1 MFRIHPVVLLSIAS
15 LALALVAVI
24 SLGVLATRRASA
36 DGELARLLAVRD
48 LIFDEYVEPVS
59 GDELAKEAIRGMVE
73 GLDNYS
79 RYYPEERESKQVE
92 VETTGRFGGIGVVLD
107 PESRDAA
114 EVLFPQPGSPAE
126 QAGLL
131 PGSQIVA
138 IDGAPVERIP
148 YYELSERIRGPEG
161 TIVKITLRAPDDSKN
176 REVDIKRTVLR
187 EPSVR
192 QVRML
197 DTKRG
202 VGELWIGSFSEE
214 TPQQFDAAV
223 EMLKSQGLRA
233 LIIDLRFNGGGVLDS
248 AAEIANRFIKSGI
261 IYETRGRKT
270 TKKYESVAERATLAG
285 MPVVI
290 LVNGETASASE
301 VLTAALADHGV
312 AAVVGSRTYGKG
324 VVQALKRFEDNH
336 AYVKIT
342 TAYYFTP
349 AGRNLERPRNDDVK
363 DTRAGG
369 IAPDVEV
376 PLSSEERSVVI
387 NGLAKFDV
395 PAKYEA
401 EVSQRRERRRLP
413 KLQFT
418 DPQMAAALAI
428 LRGERTP
435 DRRLPI

>member
-1 MFRIHPVVLLSIAS
+1 MWRIHPVVLLSIAS

-48 LIFDEYVEPVS
+48 LIFDEYVEPVN
-59 GDELAKEAIRGMVE
+59 GDDLARDAIRGMVE

-107 PESRDAA
+107 PEISDAV

-131 PGSQIVA
+131 PGAQIIA
-138 IDGAPVERIP
+138 IDGVPVERILDT
-148 YYELSERIRGPEG
+148 ELTDRIRGPEG
-161 TIVKITLRAPDDSKN
+161 TKVRITMHAPDDSKA
-176 REVDIKRTVLR
+176 REVEIKRTVMR

-192 QVRML
+192 QVHML
-197 DTKRG
+197 DPKRG
-202 VGELWIGSFSEE
+202 IGGLWIGSFSEE
-214 TPQQFDAAV
+214 TPQQFDTAI
-223 EMLKSQGLRA
+223 EQLKSQGLKV
-233 LIIDLRFNGGGVLDS
+233 LIMDLRFDGGGVLDS
-248 AAEIANRFIKSGI
+248 AAEIANRFIKSGD
-261 IYETRGRKT
+261 IYETRGRKNI
-270 TKKYESVAERATLAG
+270 KKYAAVAERATLAG

-301 VLTAALADHGV
+301 VLTAALSDHGL
-312 AAVVGSRTYGKG
+312 AAVVGERTYGKG

-349 AGRNLERPRNDDVK
+349 SGRNLERPRKEDVN

-376 PLSSEERSVVI
+376 RLSREERRVVI
-387 NGLAKFDV
+387 NGLARFDV
-395 PAKYEA
+395 PAKYETDVA
-401 EVSQRRERRRLP
+401 RRRGMRQAP
-413 KLQFT
+413 KSFFV
-418 DPQMAAALAI
+418 DPQMEAALA
-428 LRGERTP
+428 LVRGDRAP
-435 DRRLPI
+435 DRRL